1 MDVRGLL
8 FDLDDTLYDYAP
20 CNAQGLEAAHK
31 ILQTSVEISF
41 VEFMQLH
48 DEARNYLAKTLHGQ
62 AALHNRVL
70 FFKYIIEQLKGE
82 LTPALVSEL
91 YECYWQSFYNH
102 MCPHPELH
110 QVLEKLSPSYKMALV
125 SNHTT
130 LPQLKKIEILNI
142 SRFFPVVITS
152 EEAGVEKPDPQIF
165 NMALERLGVKAKES
179 IFIGDSLR
187 GDIEG
192 AAQIGMRTIHTVEY
206 IERNPES
213 SPADQTIGTL
223 ADLLDIL

>member
-1 MDVRGLL
+1 MDVRALL

-31 ILQTSVEISF
+31 KLQTSVEISF
-41 VEFMQLH
+41 AAFMQLH
-48 DEARNYLAKTLHGQ
+48 DEARNYLATTLRGQ
-62 AALHNRVL
+62 AASHNRVL
-70 FFKYIIEQLKGE
+70 FFKYIIEQLRGE
-82 LTPALVSEL
+82 LAPALVSDL
-91 YECYWQSFYNH
+91 YECYWQSFYTH
-102 MCPHPELH
+102 MRPHPQLH

-142 SRFFPVVITS
+142 SHFFPVVITS

-165 NMALERLGVKAKES
+165 NLALERLEVSAKES

-192 AAQIGMRTIHTVEY
+192 AAQLGMRTIHTVEY
-206 IERNPES
+206 IGRKSES
-213 SPADQTIGTL
+213 SPADHTIRTL
-223 ADLLDIL
+223 PDLLDVL

>member
-1 MDVRGLL
+1 
-8 FDLDDTLYDYAP
+8 
-20 CNAQGLEAAHK
+20 
-31 ILQTSVEISF
+31 
-41 VEFMQLH
+41 
-48 DEARNYLAKTLHGQ
+48 
-62 AALHNRVL
+62 
-70 FFKYIIEQLKGE
+70 
-82 LTPALVSEL
+82 
-91 YECYWQSFYNH
+91 
-102 MCPHPELH
+102 
-110 QVLEKLSPSYKMALV
+110 MALV

-152 EEAGVEKPDPQIF
+152 EEVGVEKPDPRIF
-165 NMALERLGVKAKES
+165 HLTLERLGVAAKES

-213 SPADQTIGTL
+213 SPADHTIGTL

>member
-1 MDVRGLL
+1 
-8 FDLDDTLYDYAP
+8 
-20 CNAQGLEAAHK
+20 
-31 ILQTSVEISF
+31 
-41 VEFMQLH
+41 
-48 DEARNYLAKTLHGQ
+48 
-62 AALHNRVL
+62 
-70 FFKYIIEQLKGE
+70 
-82 LTPALVSEL
+82 
-91 YECYWQSFYNH
+91 

-152 EEAGVEKPDPQIF
+152 EEVGVEKPDPQIF
-165 NMALERLGVKAKES
+165 HLALERLGVKANES

-206 IERNPES
+206 IGRKSEP
-213 SPADQTIGTL
+213 SPADYTIGIL